1 VDLVEEEE
9 EEVEELVRFSSLPV
23 RIERGAGMARERE
36 RRDEEKSGAYQG
48 TRTRYDPKVIQ
59 DRG

>member
-1 VDLVEEEE
+1 
-9 EEVEELVRFSSLPV
+9 V

-36 RRDEEKSGAYQG
+36 RRDEEKSGAYRG